1 MVVNNLRLDVK
12 NKNIFT
18 CMNLK
23 MAGLV
28 FTGLLLVALYFF
40 NRSDVT
46 ITGQTNF
53 TVTPIGNSG
62 LLLNSVITFKNP
74 NLLSSTINTI
84 SEQFFIEG
92 REVARMNMDLQQ
104 GIPGMKES
112 SFPVN
117 VRFSKTDLQRIFGTD
132 TLNATQKAQLQVLGE
147 ISFKNMMN
155 SGKITVNQKDSISL
169 PTY

>member
-1 MVVNNLRLDVK
+1 
-12 NKNIFT
+12 
-18 CMNLK
+18 
-23 MAGLV
+23 
-28 FTGLLLVALYFF
+28 
-40 NRSDVT
+40 
-46 ITGQTNF
+46 
-53 TVTPIGNSG
+53 
-62 LLLNSVITFKNP
+62 
-74 NLLSSTINTI
+74 
-84 SEQFFIEG
+84 
-92 REVARMNMDLQQ
+92 MDLKK
-104 GIPGMKES
+104 GIPGIKES